1 MSSRPAQPPLT
12 LYIHLPWCVAK
23 CPYCDFNSYTL
34 VGDLDQHAYV
44 GALLADLDLEL
55 PLVQG
60 RELGSVFI
68 GGGTP
73 SLFSGEAVHRLLE
86 GVRERIGWQPEAE
99 ITLEANP
106 GVREHEQLQDY
117 KQAGVNRLS
126 IGVQSFEEEKLI
138 ELGRIHDRWQAI
150 DTVEMAKAAGFDNIS
165 IDLMYGLP
173 QQSLEEAEAD
183 VETATDLR
191 PNHISYYQLTLEP
204 DTSFY
209 LSPPP
214 LPEESQLA
222 EIELAGRRL
231 LESAGYEQYEVSAFS
246 QRGRECRHN
255 LNYWNFGDYI
265 GIGAGAHGKLT
276 SPDGQR
282 IERRWRIRG
291 PAEYQNLA
299 GSEYTIAGIRQLT
312 EGDLVAEF
320 MMNSLRLKQG
330 FAPSLFTERTRLPLE
345 RAEQGLASGVEKG
358 LLVRTGELIG
368 PTAAG
373 WRFLDELVA
382 LFLPESTDE

>member
-1 MSSRPAQPPLT
+1 MSHHLVPPPLA
-12 LYIHLPWCVAK
+12 LYIHIPWCVAK

-34 VGDLDQHAYV
+34 VGDLDQHVYV
-44 GALLADLDLEL
+44 DALLADLDLEL

-60 RELGSVFI
+60 RELASVFI

-73 SLFSGEAVHRLLE
+73 SLFSGEAIHRLLE

-106 GVREHEQLQDY
+106 GVREHEQLRGY
-117 KQAGVNRLS
+117 RQAGVNRIS
-126 IGVQSFEEEKLI
+126 IGVQSFEDEKLNG
-138 ELGRIHDRWQAI
+138 LGRIHDRWQAI
-150 DTVEMAKAAGFDNIS
+150 DTVEMAKAAGFENIN

-173 QQSLEEAEAD
+173 EQTQGEAEAD
-183 VETATDLR
+183 VEIATDLC
-191 PNHISYYQLTLEP
+191 PSHVSYYQLTLEP
-204 DTSFY
+204 DTRFY

-214 LPEESQLA
+214 LPDEGLLA

-246 QRGRECRHN
+246 QRGQECRHN
-255 LNYWNFGDYI
+255 LNYWTFGDYI

-282 IERRWRIRG
+282 VERRWRIRG
-291 PAEYQNLA
+291 PAEYQSLA
-299 GSEYTIAGIRQLT
+299 GSEYTIAGIRRLS
-312 EGDLVAEF
+312 EGDLVVEF
-320 MMNSLRLKQG
+320 MMNALRLKQG
-330 FAPSLFTERTRLPLE
+330 FDPSLFMERTRLPLE
-345 RAEQGLASGVEKG
+345 RAERGLASGVESG
-358 LLVRTGELIG
+358 LLTRNGDLIG
-368 PTAAG
+368 ATAAG

-382 LFLPESTDE
+382 LFLPESEDE